1 MRQLDDA
8 KRSGE
13 ATALAVVA
21 QHDVPSLAVGPALAH
36 HLRAANDLEG
46 AAQALGFVPLLN
58 SFRPDEWALARE
70 AANLLEACGRPGRA
84 LDTWRLLL
92 ADKTL
97 PPAFRIH
104 CLRDAGK
111 IALTVQDFAQAIAW
125 EKKPTKSRLRCRKN
139 SGGDGQSSCTVE
151 PGFQWRQDRCS

>member
-1 MRQLDDA
+1 MILPLSRLTPPVDLAAEIQRLKKA
-8 KRSGE
+8 KN
-13 ATALAVVA
+13 AVI
-21 QHDVPSLAVGPALAH
+21 LAH
-36 HLRAANDLEG
+36 YY
-46 AAQALGFVPLLN
+46 QA
-58 SFRPDEWALARE
+58 DEIQDQADFIGDSLQLARE

-125 EKKPTKSRLRCRKN
+125 EKEADEVAAQVQKK
-139 SGGDGQSSCTVE
+139 
-151 PGFQWRQDRCS
+151 